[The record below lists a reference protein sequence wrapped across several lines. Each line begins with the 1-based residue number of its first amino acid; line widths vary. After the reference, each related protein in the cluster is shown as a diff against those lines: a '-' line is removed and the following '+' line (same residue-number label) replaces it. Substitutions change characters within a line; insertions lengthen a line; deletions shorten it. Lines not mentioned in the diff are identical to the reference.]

1 MKTNMYFWYL
11 TQLFLEWEI
20 FQKEVVGK
28 LETCIL
34 CSVIFLEI
42 CAFMR

>member
-1 MKTNMYFWYL
+1 MKTNIYFLYL

-20 FQKEVVGK
+20 FQKEVIGK
-28 LETCIL
+28 LKIRIL

-42 CAFMR
+42 FAFMR